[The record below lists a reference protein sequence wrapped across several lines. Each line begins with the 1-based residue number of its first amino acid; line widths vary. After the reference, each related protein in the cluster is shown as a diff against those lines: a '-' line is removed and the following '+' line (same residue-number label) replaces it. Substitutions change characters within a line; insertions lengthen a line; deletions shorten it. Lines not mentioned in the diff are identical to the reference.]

1 VLIELEVVD
10 GPLPDALEGVIVN
23 VYAVTGVRP
32 VNVKVVSDVVCVVVG
47 GEDTIEYWDAY
58 RVEFHTR
65 LTAVVV
71 GLEAVKPVT
80 AGGGGRRVLIELEV
94 VGEPLVDTLK
104 GVIVNVYAVSGVRPV
119 NVKDVPGIVCV
130 VVGGE
135 DTMEYWDAY
144 RTWFH
149 ARLTVEVVGLEAVK
163 PTTDASCGGN
173 IDGDTLLKVLDRVV
187 VIVVAPETGIAKNVP
202 SPKATEPQLLN

>member
-1 VLIELEVVD
+1 
-10 GPLPDALEGVIVN
+10 
-23 VYAVTGVRP
+23 
-32 VNVKVVSDVVCVVVG
+32 
-47 GEDTIEYWDAY
+47 
-58 RVEFHTR
+58 
-65 LTAVVV
+65 
-71 GLEAVKPVT
+71 
-80 AGGGGRRVLIELEV
+80 
-94 VGEPLVDTLK
+94 
-104 GVIVNVYAVSGVRPV
+104 V

-130 VVGGE
+130 IVGGE

-144 RTWFH
+144 RTGFH

-202 SPKATEPQLLN
+202 SPKATEPQLFTWDPGTVVDQKIPSSEYMTGYVPLFDTAIKNPSPYETADHVSMGAFPSDQLIPSKE